1 MDKITEN
8 LHNVMRHDPLTNEM
22 SGAINVSIDDL
33 DARISGFVD
42 QLNVDTAS
50 WGLDVY
56 EHELGIPIDHSKP
69 LDQRRSVIKSKL
81 RGSGKVGAAQIKLV
95 ADSYSNGDVSV
106 TLDKGIVIEFTSIYG
121 VPDNIEDLKKVLREI
136 APAHLSL
143 SFIFKYVLYGDIKDK
158 QYSELSAMSY
168 NELVNKG
175 AASNYSLSLNALGTT
190 AHGLPL
196 IDDTMT
202 ADVPRDYNAL
212 SQAVDTAITE
222 AVSSIE
228 VTPESIGAASS
239 AEFDEHKNNQDIH
252 VTVSDKTKWN
262 AAFPNT
268 GGELNGD
275 MTLTQGKKIKVKAPN
290 GSSIDAIYHQGGD
303 QNGTALGI
311 GAGGLT
317 VVGAGESAKT
327 ILNNIPSISQNEG
340 TEELLLA
347 ADTHLRLWSN
357 LQNGVAGRKEAT
369 FDNAGNFVI
378 NGNKAITEG
387 TLRVRNGKLEFWD
400 GSAWKGVG
408 GGGVTH
414 LVNSTTVVQEK
425 TTGNVILQA
434 DERKFLFAFYPK
446 GTGAINVYASF
457 KDPEIAMENQRAKI
471 IFTSSTRY
479 GSSATRPDLVKADYH
494 SISGNGHETYF
505 DLTLPQGAASRSA
518 NNTDSEAAFDVRLPP
533 GSSLTL
539 IGRIVINNTSPITF
553 EISNPSYVEQ
563 TLTALQLRYTIKE
576 G

>member
-228 VTPESIGAASS
+228 VTPEQIGAVPKDEFDTHVNDMGLHVTAQKQQEWNNKANAVHQHAASDITSGTLAAARLPAATTSAAGIVKLNNTITSTSTTEAATAGAVKQVNDKFSNMIRVNGGKLEYWNGSGWVQVMSGTVKSVQRGVFTASS
-239 AEFDEHKNNQDIH
+239 AWAGNPKITISPVDVNKS
-252 VTVSDKTKWN
+252 T
-262 AAFPNT
+262 
-268 GGELNGD
+268 LNINS
-275 MTLTQGKKIKVKAPN
+275 LA
-290 GSSIDAIYHQGGD
+290 YGGD
-303 QNGTALGI
+303 NSIRAMI
-311 GAGGLT
+311 G
-317 VVGAGESAKT
+317 VY
-327 ILNNIPSISQNEG
+327 
-340 TEELLLA
+340 
-347 ADTHLRLWSN
+347 
-357 LQNGVAGRKEAT
+357 
-369 FDNAGNFVI
+369 
-378 NGNKAITEG
+378 
-387 TLRVRNGKLEFWD
+387 LE
-400 GSAWKGVG
+400 
-408 GGGVTH
+408 T
-414 LVNSTTVVQEK
+414 STTIAFQVSQDGFTPGPFAWE
-425 TTGNVILQA
+425 VI
-434 DERKFLFAFYPK
+434 EFY
-446 GTGAINVYASF
+446 
-457 KDPEIAMENQRAKI
+457 
-471 IFTSSTRY
+471 
-479 GSSATRPDLVKADYH
+479 
-494 SISGNGHETYF
+494 
-505 DLTLPQGAASRSA
+505 
-518 NNTDSEAAFDVRLPP
+518 
-533 GSSLTL
+533 
-539 IGRIVINNTSPITF
+539 
-553 EISNPSYVEQ
+553 
-563 TLTALQLRYTIKE
+563 
-576 G
+576 